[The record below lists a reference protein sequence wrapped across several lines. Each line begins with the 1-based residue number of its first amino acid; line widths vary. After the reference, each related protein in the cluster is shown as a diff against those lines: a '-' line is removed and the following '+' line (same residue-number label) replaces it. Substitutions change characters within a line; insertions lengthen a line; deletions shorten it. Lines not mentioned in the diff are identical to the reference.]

1 MWPPN
6 QSGSGC
12 QPKNKNKKKRSKI
25 KTDKIKK
32 QCEWKAWALGH
43 VSVVSATICDFPLVL
58 TNLAIL

>member
-12 QPKNKNKKKRSKI
+12 QPKNKNKKRSKI